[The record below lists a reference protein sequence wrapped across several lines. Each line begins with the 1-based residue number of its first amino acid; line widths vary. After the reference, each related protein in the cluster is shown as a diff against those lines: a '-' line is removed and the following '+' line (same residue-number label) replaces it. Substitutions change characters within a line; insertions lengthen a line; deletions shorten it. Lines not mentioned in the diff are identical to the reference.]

1 MPVKI
6 SDDEFFYHTFEV
18 HTYFTLHD
26 LVTSALKHTEEES
39 AKNTI
44 KENLVSLFQYRLS
57 KDPAFQQYILGK
69 IADDAKLFQRT
80 VRYIN
85 YLKEYAT
92 FDKEYCIFGSS
103 TDAESIQNEE
113 STELY
118 CSRYVDAVPSE
129 DDIKYNTYSLF
140 HKILDTNILEKL
152 TLSLE
157 SAVDE
162 SVNRLLRRI
171 VYTSGNPYF
180 SCNLIPFVLKLQKKN
195 IDKFNSTIT
204 KWKTYFHKNITY
216 KPESYLPLFTDLP
229 ETASESEQKDTRCG
243 LLSKELIP
251 ASASVISYDCPLF
264 YGISYIWD
272 FRKKIANE
280 FFMSKKEETQP
291 FWKIEYDSSLERQRE
306 HCQKLKKNNYLTL
319 MFNEFTTDFLSIAAE
334 LWFREKP
341 ESEQLLLLNTEY
353 PYSLDAF
360 LKDNLPVNIYENTA
374 DALYTQGY
382 YAEAKEIYQHLAAIE
397 DKQYKRKFKKYHYNM
412 LLGECAR
419 LTLDY
424 QNALEFYADAKKDA
438 YSAINSGRWEYSS
451 NHLDKPEFFELIAD
465 IHVREMTHTLGK
477 SSFSI
482 PVEKME
488 KLSGADKQ
496 QLTSLIGY
504 SIPAAKR
511 LGIYNTKQ
519 IQDGIEKIEKL
530 AAEKESAEVSRA
542 KGADTTPFIIDTD
555 YNPVSDILPEIK
567 RASDGYQN
575 ACALSAAETIY
586 NTPKYI
592 EKRCVWYDTSDTHTM
607 YHQYKLSVMSH
618 LTYAKLLVEIGDFVK
633 AKDVLHQYEEM
644 RISKGKEFLLAKF
657 KECTDYER
665 YRNQPDIEDEL
676 YASQIQPVI
685 DADSDLGLT
694 EYYLY
699 DAVCRIC
706 LKQMTADDFRSS
718 LDKQGI
724 TEKHDDVI
732 SYLITMGKILVP
744 LSSKTD
750 AEVLPFLESV
760 VLAVY
765 PGFEGEYIM
774 TGFYVE
780 FYWSEYAIE
789 WFDRMLSSVNQQR
802 MSAVLKLKCADFYLK
817 CGESQKA
824 LEALRAVE
832 STGESD
838 VSEWEFWR
846 KYAKAYEQ
854 NRDYANVK
862 KCYLKIQQIASETN
876 KTDAGYDEEIEKINE
891 FLERNIS
898 LSNKFI
904 TTHPEIS
911 NHFLKAEY
919 ASIPFY
925 QQHSATEKLNCV
937 VPLIYY
943 AWGYEAY
950 LSASVWK
957 YVRDFVRSCEI
968 EAEQF
973 NQLESWWIKP
983 FSDIA
988 NEKAYFA
995 PTLGNWANL
1004 SRDLECEAHENKVK
1018 GAMVSYLK
1026 ENYDENILADIILV
1040 AKILYSFR
1048 NDICHAKPV
1057 YLTQNRFLRKHK
1069 KIVTKIN
1076 QIIAFIDGVNERRGG

>member
-57 KDPAFQQYILGK
+57 KDPAFQQHILGK
-69 IADDAKLFQRT
+69 ITDDAKLFQRT

-103 TDAESIQNEE
+103 TDTESILNEE
-113 STELY
+113 DTKLY
-118 CSRYVDAVPSE
+118 CSRYIDAVPSE
-129 DDIKYNTYSLF
+129 DEVKYNTYSLF

-157 SAVDE
+157 TAVDE

-171 VYTSGNPYF
+171 VSVNGNPYF

-204 KWKTYFHKNITY
+204 KWKTYFHENITY
-216 KPESYLPLFTDLP
+216 KPEAYLPLFMDFA
-229 ETASESEQKDTRCG
+229 ETASESERENTRCE

-251 ASASVISYDCPLF
+251 ASASVISCNCPLF
-264 YGISYIWD
+264 YGISYNWD

-291 FWKIEYDSSLERQRE
+291 FWKIEYDSSSDTDTQRE
-306 HCQKLKKNNYLTL
+306 QCQKLKKNNYLTL
-319 MFNEFTTDFLSIAAE
+319 KFNEFTTDFLSIAAE

-341 ESEQLLLLNTEY
+341 ESEQLLILNTEY
-353 PYSLDAF
+353 PYSVEAF

-374 DALYTQGY
+374 DALYIQGY
-382 YAEAKEIYQHLAAIE
+382 YAEAGAIYQHLAAIE
-397 DKQYKRKFKKYHYNM
+397 DKQYKRKFKKYHYHM

-438 YSAINSGRWEYSS
+438 YSAINSGRWEYSI
-451 NHLDKPEFFELIAD
+451 NQLDKPEFFELIAD
-465 IHVREMTHTLGK
+465 IRVREMTHNLGK

-488 KLSGADKQ
+488 KLSNANKL
-496 QLTSLIGY
+496 QLTSLNEYI
-504 SIPAAKR
+504 IHAAKR

-519 IQDGIEKIEKL
+519 IQDGIEKIEKP
-530 AAEKESAEVSRA
+530 AAEKESAEA
-542 KGADTTPFIIDTD
+542 ILTKKPDTSPFIIETD
-555 YNPVSDILPEIK
+555 HNPISDILPNIK
-567 RASDGYQN
+567 RAHDRYQN
-575 ACALSAAETIY
+575 TYALSAAETIY
-586 NTPKYI
+586 RLPKYI
-592 EKRCVWYDTSDTHTM
+592 EKRCSWYDTSDTHTM

-618 LTYAKLLVEIGDFVK
+618 LTYAKLLVESGDFVK
-633 AKDVLHQYEEM
+633 ALEILNQYDEM

-665 YRNQPDIEDEL
+665 YRNQPDAEDEL

-685 DADSDLGLT
+685 DADSDLSLT

-706 LKQMTADDFRSS
+706 LKQMTADDFRLS

-724 TEKHDDVI
+724 SDTYDEVI

-750 AEVLPFLESV
+750 AEVLPSLESLI
-760 VLAVY
+760 LAVY

-780 FYWSEYAIE
+780 FSWSEYAKK
-789 WFDRMLSSVNQQR
+789 WFNRMLSSVNQQS
-802 MSAVLKLKCADFYLK
+802 MSAVLKLKCADFCLK
-817 CGESQKA
+817 CGDSQKA
-824 LEALRAVE
+824 L
-832 STGESD
+832 
-838 VSEWEFWR
+838 
-846 KYAKAYEQ
+846 
-854 NRDYANVK
+854 
-862 KCYLKIQQIASETN
+862 
-876 KTDAGYDEEIEKINE
+876 
-891 FLERNIS
+891 
-898 LSNKFI
+898 
-904 TTHPEIS
+904 
-911 NHFLKAEY
+911 
-919 ASIPFY
+919 
-925 QQHSATEKLNCV
+925 
-937 VPLIYY
+937 
-943 AWGYEAY
+943 
-950 LSASVWK
+950 
-957 YVRDFVRSCEI
+957 
-968 EAEQF
+968 
-973 NQLESWWIKP
+973 
-983 FSDIA
+983 
-988 NEKAYFA
+988 
-995 PTLGNWANL
+995 
-1004 SRDLECEAHENKVK
+1004 
-1018 GAMVSYLK
+1018 
-1026 ENYDENILADIILV
+1026 
-1040 AKILYSFR
+1040 
-1048 NDICHAKPV
+1048 
-1057 YLTQNRFLRKHK
+1057 
-1069 KIVTKIN
+1069 
-1076 QIIAFIDGVNERRGG
+1076 